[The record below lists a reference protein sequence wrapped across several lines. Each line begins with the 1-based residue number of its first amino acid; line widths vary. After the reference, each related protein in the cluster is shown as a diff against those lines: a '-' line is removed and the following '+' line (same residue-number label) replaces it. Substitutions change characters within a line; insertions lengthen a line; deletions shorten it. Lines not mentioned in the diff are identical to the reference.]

1 MDEKLVN
8 LRKQIREENFFFFDQ
23 NENPIDI
30 EKENDY
36 PIKEIIDENKIIK
49 IGSINK
55 VKVIFPNK
63 EIKQYNYLP
72 QQKLNE
78 FRKINNIP
86 KEYIFNYEDA
96 EVDLDD
102 EKTCVINDIIKNRE
116 IFLNKIN
123 EEEKIKKKEEEEKI
137 KKKEEEKNKKEK
149 RSNRIKGASFIKNIG
164 KKELFQYN
172 SKPFDKIEE
181 SQCYTIL
188 VLGETGSG
196 KTTLLNSF
204 LNYLLNIK
212 INDKERYIIINEEN
226 FNDQSISH
234 TLDVNIYYIK
244 SHNGFPPIKIID
256 TPGFGDNRKT
266 ENDKSIIKKIGE
278 LFLNKLIKINAICLV
293 VQSFNIR
300 LTLNQKYIFQSVIN
314 LFGKN
319 VIKNFIIMLTFSD
332 GGKSQIIDSLLNDSS
347 FSIIKNYLEEPWYL
361 NFNNSAI
368 FTDRNDQITDMYYQL
383 AMESFEK
390 FLIKIKSLPSKSV
403 NISKDVFVMRERI
416 NIIIEYLIREIHNQT
431 KIINYYRQLID
442 KLNNINCYRFYS
454 NCNLKINLLKKEYKD
469 CESFMINCY
478 SCNSN
483 CQKVFKKDILNE
495 SLLFDKGYCI
505 LCKCNL
511 NKHKIEKKEIEYIF
525 DEATINFYYQRNEK
539 KQEYYNMIKDSFF
552 DSFKKF
558 GEINKLNKQLQN
570 NALLSGKGNYE
581 DYIDM
586 MIIDIEKDKKVGFA
600 EEIHILNQ
608 FKETLN
614 YIFMKKNNR
623 DFEYEVKLVL
633 DNFIKKIL

>member
-1 MDEKLVN
+1 M
-8 LRKQIREENFFFFDQ
+8 
-23 NENPIDI
+23 
-30 EKENDY
+30 
-36 PIKEIIDENKIIK
+36 
-49 IGSINK
+49 
-55 VKVIFPNK
+55 
-63 EIKQYNYLP
+63 
-72 QQKLNE
+72 
-78 FRKINNIP
+78 
-86 KEYIFNYEDA
+86 
-96 EVDLDD
+96 
-102 EKTCVINDIIKNRE
+102 
-116 IFLNKIN
+116 
-123 EEEKIKKKEEEEKI
+123 
-137 KKKEEEKNKKEK
+137 
-149 RSNRIKGASFIKNIG
+149 
-164 KKELFQYN
+164 
-172 SKPFDKIEE
+172 
-181 SQCYTIL
+181 
-188 VLGETGSG
+188 
-196 KTTLLNSF
+196 LNSF

-633 DNFIKKIL
+633 DNFIKNIL

>member
-633 DNFIKKIL
+633 DNFIKNIL

>member
-1 MDEKLVN
+1 M
-8 LRKQIREENFFFFDQ
+8 
-23 NENPIDI
+23 
-30 EKENDY
+30 
-36 PIKEIIDENKIIK
+36 
-49 IGSINK
+49 
-55 VKVIFPNK
+55 
-63 EIKQYNYLP
+63 
-72 QQKLNE
+72 NE

-137 KKKEEEKNKKEK
+137 KKKEEEKNKNEK

-633 DNFIKKIL
+633 DNFIKNIL